1 LIGYFTLFWFSGFTN
16 IYSINAQYIKWV
28 DKMTAISFDSQLCTD
43 CGICIVTCP
52 LGIILEGDQASLNT
66 PFVPDELSV
75 ACAKCGSCE
84 AYCPEGAISPLFN
97 RCYSEVSLEE
107 YRDIDMEQL
116 GIYMRK
122 RRSVRNYSDELVS
135 KEKIERILDIVRF
148 APSGVNM
155 QPVKWLIIHD
165 PEKVRKITSLTIDWM
180 KEVLSSDEAHPMK
193 MMLPSLI
200 SAYENGKDPICRGAP
215 HLALAYTLDLEYMDS
230 TDAVISLSWFELAA
244 PAFGLGA
251 CWAGFLKIAAT
262 SYQPL
267 IDELHLPGDHV
278 VRHALMF
285 GYPKYEVQ
293 RIPGRNPV
301 DVIWK

>member
-1 LIGYFTLFWFSGFTN
+1 MAT
-16 IYSINAQYIKWV
+16 
-28 DKMTAISFDSQLCTD
+28 ISFDSKLCTN
-43 CGICIVTCP
+43 CGTCIVTCP
-52 LGIILEGDQASLNT
+52 LGIILDGEKASLST

-84 AYCPEGAISPLFN
+84 AFCPEGAISPIFETT
-97 RCYSEVSLEE
+97 YSEVSLKD
-107 YRDIDMEQL
+107 YRDVDNEQL

-122 RRSVRNYSDELVS
+122 RRSLRNYSDELVS

-180 KEVLSSDEAHPMK
+180 RELLSSDENHPMK

-200 SAYENGKDPICRGAP
+200 SAYESGKDPICRGAP
-215 HLALAYTLDLEYMDS
+215 HLAIAYTLDMEYMDS
-230 TDAVISLSWFELAA
+230 TDAVIALTWFELAA

-251 CWAGFLKIAAT
+251 CWAGFLKKATT

-267 IDELHLPGDHV
+267 IDELDLPAGHV

-285 GYPKYEVQ
+285 GYPAYEVHS
-293 RIPGRNPV
+293 IPGRNPV